1 LRTPIVVQRGITD
14 AAAFAG
20 KLTNGADAMS
30 VFLRGR
36 LQDSVKAD
44 LAAYSAAGLN
54 AKAVIAALVRDLN
67 QAISGPSIYDKE
79 RFSNVVLRPE
89 AEQLLKQNP
98 RGRQLARLNKLLLE
112 DAYPGGV
119 GKEHFNRLDC
129 EGRRHRQHWR
139 RARGDL
145 HGEGVQSLPA
155 HVYAEACL
163 GQSGPSGMRSHFLQ
177 PAASRGT
184 ASR

>member
-1 LRTPIVVQRGITD
+1 LRTPIAVQRGITD

-54 AKAVIAALVRDLN
+54 AKAVIAALVKDLN

-89 AEQLLKQNP
+89 AEQLLKAESS
-98 RGRQLARLNKLLLE
+98 RLATGS
-112 DAYPGGV
+112 A
-119 GKEHFNRLDC
+119 
-129 EGRRHRQHWR
+129 
-139 RARGDL
+139 
-145 HGEGVQSLPA
+145 
-155 HVYAEACL
+155 
-163 GQSGPSGMRSHFLQ
+163 
-177 PAASRGT
+177 
-184 ASR
+184 